1 MKVLYFA
8 YLVDKLGRAS
18 GELTL
23 PYGVNTAG
31 GVLEFLRGRGG
42 VWTQALSEDKVQ
54 VVVNRSFVTLE
65 TPVTEK
71 DELAIV
77 SKGVG

>member
-18 GELTL
+18 EERTL

-31 GVLEFLRGRGG
+31 GVLDSCAVAAASGR
-42 VWTQALSEDKVQ
+42 
-54 VVVNRSFVTLE
+54 RR
-65 TPVTEK
+65 
-71 DELAIV
+71 
-77 SKGVG
+77 